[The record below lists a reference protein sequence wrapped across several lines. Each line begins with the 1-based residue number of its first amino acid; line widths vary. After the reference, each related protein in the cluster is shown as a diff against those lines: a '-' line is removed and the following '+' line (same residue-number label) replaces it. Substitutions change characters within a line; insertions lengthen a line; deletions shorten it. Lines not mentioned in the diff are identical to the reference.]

1 MNHKKAQKASQSVI
15 LRRRDFMMY
24 ALGCLIGFVGTALLC
39 VGFIVVIYIF
49 FSSFFK

>member
-1 MNHKKAQKASQSVI
+1 
-15 LRRRDFMMY
+15 MMY
-24 ALGCLIGFVGTALLC
+24 AFGCLIGFVGTALLC